1 MSDRPRRTSFWVRLF
16 AHARSNSD
24 WVQVPRLYTRATAAQ
39 LASDINN
46 AHRRRPEVLRVRG
59 VLPGERWEA
68 RWEPADNGPLG
79 DYSVW
84 VRRTASP
91 FD

>member
-1 MSDRPRRTSFWVRLF
+1 MPDSARRTSFWVRIF
-16 AHARSNSD
+16 NHARSKEE

-59 VLPGERWEA
+59 VMPGERWEA
-68 RWEPADNGPLG
+68 RWEPSSDGALG
-79 DYSVW
+79 DHIVW
-84 VRRTASP
+84 VRRLDAP
-91 FD
+91 PD